1 MNQDVP
7 LKKLLYRIGLRFFLI
22 LGVVLFVVLL
32 LPPLLDLF
40 LPFILA
46 FAAASL
52 LTPLVRKFTKKVGKV
67 WNFWSMLFVLLLI
80 LAVTGLLTYLGYYL
94 FSQVSDLLSSWQQIQ
109 SNTTGLLETI
119 ADFLERNV
127 SLPSADAEQYLLDL
141 IQKTASWL
149 TDKISSWVPNVVSGV
164 GSLASGIVSFL
175 ISLLFF
181 VVGAY
186 FMTSDYP
193 HLRESL
199 TSHVPETIRP
209 HVNHIR
215 AATGT
220 AMFGYMKAQAILSG
234 VVTIIIFVSLLIW
247 GQDYALLIAIF
258 CGFIDIIPFFG
269 SGTVLVPWAIAELFL
284 GHYPKVLFLLILAF
298 VLFMFRKL
306 AEPKVVGN
314 HTGLSPLASLISI
327 YVGMKIGG
335 VLGMIFVPILCM
347 VVISLHGV
355 GFFDPTIADFKMLLQ
370 RMLDAARITP
380 PESGEPPKE

>member
-1 MNQDVP
+1 MNQEVP
-7 LKKLLYRIGLRFFLI
+7 LKTLLYRIGLRFFLI
-22 LGVVLFVVLL
+22 LGLILFIVLL
-32 LPPLLDLF
+32 LPRLLDLF

-46 FAAASL
+46 FGAASL
-52 LTPLVRKFTKKVGKV
+52 LAPLVRRLTKKVGKV
-67 WNFWSMLFVLLLI
+67 WNFWSMLFVLLLL
-80 LAVTGLLTYLGYYL
+80 LAATGLLVYLGYYL
-94 FSQVSDLLSSWQQIQ
+94 FSQISDLLGSWQKIQ
-109 SNTTGLLETI
+109 SNASNLLVTI
-119 ADFLERNV
+119 SDFLDRNV
-127 SLPSADAEQYLLDL
+127 TLPSTDAEEYLMDMVE
-141 IQKTASWL
+141 KASSWL
-149 TDKISSWVPNVVSGV
+149 SGKISSWVPNMVSSV
-164 GSLASGIVSFL
+164 GSLASGIASFL

-181 VVGAY
+181 LVGAY

-199 TSHVPETIRP
+199 VSHVPALIQP
-209 HVNHIR
+209 HMRHIR

-234 VVTIIIFVSLLIW
+234 IVTLIIFVSLLVW
-247 GQDYALLIAIF
+247 GQDYALLIAIL

-269 SGTVLVPWAIAELFL
+269 SGTVLIPWAVAELFL
-284 GHYPKVLFLLILAF
+284 GRYPKVLFLLALSF

-314 HTGLSPLASLISI
+314 QTGLSPLASLISI

-355 GFFDPTIADFKMLLQ
+355 GFFDPTIEDFKLLLQ
-370 RMLDAARITP
+370 RLLDVARIP
-380 PESGEPPKE
+380 PEEPKTPEE